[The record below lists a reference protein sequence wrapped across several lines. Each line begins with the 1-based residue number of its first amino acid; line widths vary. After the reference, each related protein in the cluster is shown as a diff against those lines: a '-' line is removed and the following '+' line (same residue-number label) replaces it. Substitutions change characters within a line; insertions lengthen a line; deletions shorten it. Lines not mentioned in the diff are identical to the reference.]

1 MTTTYL
7 GFKIVHVLGVV
18 LFMGNILV
26 TGFWKAIADRGR
38 EPHVVAYAQH
48 LVTLTDWLF
57 TFGGIVLIL
66 IGAYGMAMTGNLD
79 LRVPW
84 LLWGQALFGAS
95 GLIWVAVLVPTQI
108 AQARLA
114 HGFAAGGPI
123 PERYWQL
130 NKRWVIFGIAASAL
144 PLANLYFMVAKPG

>member
-1 MTTTYL
+1 MGTYL
-7 GFKIVHVLGVV
+7 GFKIVHLLGVV

-26 TGFWKAIADRGR
+26 TGFWKAIADRMR

-66 IGAYGMAMTGNLD
+66 IGAYGMVATGGLD
-79 LRVPW
+79 LRLTW
-84 LLWGQALFGAS
+84 LLWGQALFAAS
-95 GLIWVAVLVPTQI
+95 GLIWIAVLVPVQVE
-108 AQARLA
+108 QAKLA
-114 HGFAAGGPI
+114 HGFEAGGAI

-130 NKRWVIFGIAASAL
+130 NRRWVIFGIIATAL